1 LHHFAGTNNGF
12 GTFEPFDSVTYT
24 LPANALH
31 AGFKFRFRGV
41 GLEST
46 DEWFFDNICLYGDI
60 MSNVT
65 GNTNL
70 PMEYTLEQNYPNPFN
85 PVTQIKFSIPT
96 QGLVTLKIYDVT
108 GREVAKLVDDV
119 IAPGNYVREFN
130 GENFASGVYFYKITA
145 GEFTQVKKMM
155 LVK

>member
-12 GTFEPFDSVTYT
+12 GTFEPFDTATYS

-31 AGFKFRFRGV
+31 SGFKFRFRGV

-60 MSNVT
+60 MTNVT

-70 PMEYTLEQNYPNPFN
+70 PLEYILYQNYPNPFN
-85 PVTQIKFSIPT
+85 PSTKINFSIPKK
-96 QGLVTLKIYDVT
+96 GLVTLKIYDVT
-108 GREVAKLVDDV
+108 GREIMKLVNDV
-119 IAPGNYVREFN
+119 MEPGNYSREFN
-130 GENFASGVYFYKITA
+130 GKNYASGVYFYRLESLDFVQT
-145 GEFTQVKKMM
+145 KKM
-155 LVK
+155 LLIK